1 MDARKLAI
9 GLFCLGLSCSTSA
22 GVIEFNV
29 CASGCGFV
37 DASRRD
43 TVESVATLEFSD
55 NGQNGVDFA
64 LTNNIGNLL
73 PGNTTSFVPR
83 LLFNLDGEPTSVS
96 NASAN
101 IDFFD
106 FDGTVFSGLDFDL
119 EVDFANILSTGLRI
133 TDGATAS
140 WTFDGIQE
148 SAIVLPALVQIFERT
163 TDATVGAQLLGSFS
177 ATPSNPV
184 QQVPEPGPLGL
195 SLVAI
200 GLLVLRNRGKKA
212 SLS

>member
-1 MDARKLAI
+1 MNARKLVI
-9 GLFCLGLSCSTSA
+9 GIFCLGLSCSTSA

-37 DASRRD
+37 DANRRD
-43 TVESVATLEFSD
+43 IVESVATLEFGD
-55 NGQNGVDFA
+55 NGQNGVDFS

-73 PGNTTSFVPR
+73 PGNTTSFLPR
-83 LLFNLDGEPTSVS
+83 LVFNLDEQPTGVS
-96 NASAN
+96 NSSTN

-106 FDGTVFSGLDFDL
+106 FDGSVFAGLDFDL
-119 EVDFANILSTGLRI
+119 EVDFANILSAGLRI
-133 TDGATAS
+133 TDGVTAS

-148 SAIVLPALVQIFERT
+148 SAIVLPALVQIFERNSDT
-163 TDATVGAQLLGSFS
+163 TVGAQLLGSFS

-195 SLVAI
+195 GLLAI
-200 GLLVLRNRGKKA
+200 GLMVLRNRGKSA
-212 SLS
+212 PLS